1 MCSPDLLCLI
11 FAAVL
16 KKKKKKQWEITIS
29 TYFSFTFY
37 VGEYRV
43 LTRSCSFS
51 HIDQLLFEIFHSSG
65 RKEEQK

>member
-1 MCSPDLLCLI
+1 MQSRLTLFNLCCS
-11 FAAVL
+11 F
-16 KKKKKKQWEITIS
+16 KKKKKQWEITIS